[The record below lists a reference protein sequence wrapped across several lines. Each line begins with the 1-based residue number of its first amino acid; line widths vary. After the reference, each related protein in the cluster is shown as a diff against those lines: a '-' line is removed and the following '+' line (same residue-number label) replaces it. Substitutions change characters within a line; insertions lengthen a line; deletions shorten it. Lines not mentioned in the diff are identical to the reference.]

1 MIFCLARSR
10 PLVTF
15 YVLLSLSATFLPSAI
30 AAPEIRHFVPHA
42 VVPGQRT
49 VLTFS
54 GSGLDKASNLW
65 TSFSGKAQRVANT
78 NEGLVSFAVT
88 CPADTSGIQAL
99 QLCGPEGA
107 SNFQLVMVDALQ
119 TSPHNDKHQQPDTA
133 LKIVPPVA
141 VDCILKSEK
150 IDYYRFT
157 ARSGARF
164 SIEVIAHRI
173 GSQMDPVVRILNGIG
188 DEIAFCDDDGG
199 VWKDARFEFRPPA
212 DGDYTIAV
220 HDVGYGGG
228 NAYDYRLRVTTEPLI
243 WFTFPL
249 ADPSEPGTPLE
260 QVGVKTDATQ
270 AGSPAN
276 PSPALLLSSFPQL
289 VESEPNNSS
298 TNAQAAAI
306 PVILHGRIQNAEDVD
321 YFRFEAAKDQ
331 RLIFQSQT
339 RSAGSPCDL
348 VLTLRRLDGGQLA
361 QSDLSAAGDAAVTNK
376 FSEAGPFQLE
386 IRELSGNATPNAPYR
401 IKVQKFVP
409 GFSLSTDKNIINLK
423 SGESTKLKIT
433 AARHDFSG
441 PIQLRFE
448 PALAGISLEEATVP
462 EKKNEVELKIVAAD
476 TAKAGEF
483 IHSQL
488 IGTNSEGFTTPVS
501 TRPAVRDAFPLML
514 NPPPVLENLF
524 VIAIRN

>member
-1 MIFCLARSR
+1 MPLNR
-10 PLVTF
+10 PRF
-15 YVLLSLSATFLPSAI
+15 SLLLCAFVSLCEII
-30 AAPEIRHFVPHA
+30 AAPEIRHFAPHA

-49 VLTFS
+49 TLTFS

-65 TSFSGKAQRVANT
+65 TSFNGNAQRVANT
-78 NEGLVSFAVT
+78 NEDLISFAVT
-88 CPADTSGIQAL
+88 CPADAGGIHAL
-99 QLCGPEGA
+99 QLSGPDGA
-107 SNFQLVMVDALQ
+107 SNFQLIMVDALQ
-119 TSPHNDKHQQPDTA
+119 TTSHHDNHQQPDSA

-150 IDYYRFT
+150 IDYYRLT
-157 ARSGARF
+157 AKSGARF

-173 GSQMDPVVRILNGIG
+173 GSQMDPVVRLLNGSG

-199 VWKDARFEFRPPA
+199 VWKDARFEFSAPA

-249 ADPSEPGTPLE
+249 PDPSAPETLLE
-260 QVGVKTDATQ
+260 QVGVRTEPSQ
-270 AGSPAN
+270 SGSPAN
-276 PSPALLLSSFPQL
+276 PSPALLLSPFPQL

-298 TNAQAAAI
+298 TNSQPAGI

-348 VLTLRRLDGGQLA
+348 VLTLRKPDGAQLA

-386 IRELSGNATPNAPYR
+386 VRELSGNVAPNAPYR
-401 IKVQKFVP
+401 IKVQKFAP
-409 GFSLSTDKNIINLK
+409 GFSLSTDKNILNLK
-423 SGESTKLKIT
+423 PGESTKLKVT

-441 PIQLRFE
+441 PIELRFE
-448 PALAGISLEEATVP
+448 PALAGISLEETTIP

-476 TAKAGEF
+476 TATAGEF
-483 IHSQL
+483 IHSKL
-488 IGTNSEGFTTPVS
+488 LGSNSDGFTTPVS
-501 TRPAVRDAFPLML
+501 TRPALRETFPLML